1 MAVQEMLANLKKL
14 NIGSIVELTAS
25 EGLMSTKDNLPSWM
39 YAALYESNSVRNAWK
54 SHQSQLARTR
64 TAVTLSRSTDEV
76 FVKPGEAIKIFYHVG
91 GLDLNN
97 FKVHVVTSVTQQ
109 QTTKGAQTT
118 RWVDITTEPPSGLH
132 GGIHD
137 MEPQFQIIKPDG
149 DDGPVA
155 MGMSIRIEKQLNSGG
170 NFNLDAATN
179 SKLLDD
185 WSQSQHVLAPLVT
198 GILTSLAENK
208 PHPEAQ
214 AFAKMMQLTVPL
226 PLNLKHIYYNY
237 ENHLYFNDFTIFRLK
252 DYGRRIRGLLI

>member
-1 MAVQEMLANLKKL
+1 MLATLKTL
-14 NIGSIVELTAS
+14 NIGSIVELTEA

-76 FVKPGEAIKIFYHVG
+76 FVKPGEAIKIFHHVG
-91 GLDLNN
+91 MLDINN

-109 QTTKGAQTT
+109 QATKGAQTT
-118 RWVDITTEPPSGLH
+118 RWVDITTVPPSGLQ
-132 GGIHD
+132 GGPHD

-155 MGMSIRIEKQLNSGG
+155 MGMNIRIEKQLDSGG

-179 SKLLDD
+179 SRLLED
-185 WSQSQHVLAPLVT
+185 WSQSKHVLTPLVT
-198 GILTSLAENK
+198 GILTSLAEDK

-214 AFAKMMQLTVPL
+214 ALTKKMQLTVPL
-226 PLNLKHIYYNY
+226 PH
-237 ENHLYFNDFTIFRLK
+237 
-252 DYGRRIRGLLI
+252 